1 MIEESPSG
9 DEPSQCSDSSGSMD
23 CSPVPVKSV
32 YISSAIL
39 AAKSPFFYKLFS
51 NGMQES
57 DQRHATLRVNAS
69 EEAPLME
76 LLSFMYSGKLSNTSP
91 SFLLD
96 VLSAAD
102 KYEVVSCMKHCCQLL
117 RSLPMTKDSALLYLE
132 LSASISMASAVQT
145 LTDAAKDF
153 LANNFRDLT
162 KPQDGIMDLPLVGI
176 EAILSS
182 DNLQVASEDV
192 VYDFALKWAR
202 RHYPNPRSEG
212 NPRSRLCSSSA
223 SPS

>member
-1 MIEESPSG
+1 MIIFLRRRILWLW
-9 DEPSQCSDSSGSMD
+9 CYLTNLATLL
-23 CSPVPVKSV
+23 V
-32 YISSAIL
+32 YINFLVIASLLSA
-39 AAKSPFFYKLFS
+39 
-51 NGMQES
+51 
-57 DQRHATLRVNAS
+57 T

-162 KPQDGIMDLPLVGI
+162 KWALTYFFK
-176 EAILSS
+176 
-182 DNLQVASEDV
+182 NLQMFLEL
-192 VYDFALKWAR
+192 FACCNLVSKFFTQID
-202 RHYPNPRSEG
+202 YT
-212 NPRSRLCSSSA
+212 L
-223 SPS
+223 